1 VADNGQIVKFK
12 LKLDPWNGD
21 GNLRAVPYVRRGM
34 SGTIEEVG
42 SWQIPSKDG
51 WQQYEF
57 AIPDTSTEAVDEIGV
72 SIEYFGRLKFLGRL
86 FLADFE
92 VSGPGRVVIDP
103 NVEKLEWGGVT
114 RFTWNRG
121 YFTMEDGR
129 LHVHTASD
137 ADLWTGNA
145 YLRDQ
150 RVAAAI
156 TPLAGASHLVSARV
170 QGTSRFYA
178 AGFHDGEAVIVKQDH
193 GATVLAKAPF
203 ELGLG
208 REYQVELKVIGDK
221 LTLSVDGKELLSA
234 ADGAYRYGMGGLRI
248 ASAGRMSVGR
258 LEIEDF
264 A

>member
-1 VADNGQIVKFK
+1 VKFK

-21 GNLRAVPYVRRGM
+21 GNLRVVPYVRRGM
-34 SGTIEEVG
+34 SGAIEEVG
-42 SWQIPSKDG
+42 SWQVPSKDE

-57 AIPDTSTEAVDEIGV
+57 AIPDTSAEAVDEIGV

-92 VSGPGRVVIDP
+92 VGGPGKVVIDP
-103 NVEKLEWGGVT
+103 KHEKLEWGGVT

-121 YFTMEDGR
+121 YFTLEGGR

-150 RVAAAI
+150 RVTGWI
-156 TPLAGASHLVSARV
+156 NPLAGGSHLVSARV

-178 AGFHDGEAVIVKQDH
+178 AGFDDGSVVILKEDH
-193 GATVLAKAPF
+193 GTSVLAKAPF
-203 ELGLG
+203 KLELG
-208 REYQVELKVIGDK
+208 REYRIELRVIGDK
-221 LTLSVDGKELLSA
+221 LTLAVDGKELLSA
-234 ADGAYRYGMGGLRI
+234 TDGAYRYGMGGLRL